1 MTSKFRT
8 PTFVLLGALL
18 VALAAPAYAGAEYY
32 VPPGNSAANQY
43 TETLPSAGGDSGG
56 KKKGKA
62 TPAATLGAGNAKK
75 LEDQGPSGKA
85 AAQLAAETAPA
96 TVPVTEAPSNDSG
109 GNGTP
114 AGAGKASGNGGPGGE
129 GGQPANAGGGSSPA
143 PTSVQVDEPSG
154 SSGIG
159 AVLGQATG
167 SADDGSLGLWLP
179 VAIVAAIAGSV
190 AYLVRTRPGRTV

>member
-1 MTSKFRT
+1 MTAKFKT

-56 KKKGKA
+56 KKKDKA

-85 AAQLAAETAPA
+85 AAQLPA
-96 TVPVTEAPSNDSG
+96 
-109 GNGTP
+109 
-114 AGAGKASGNGGPGGE
+114 
-129 GGQPANAGGGSSPA
+129 
-143 PTSVQVDEPSG
+143 
-154 SSGIG
+154 
-159 AVLGQATG
+159 
-167 SADDGSLGLWLP
+167 
-179 VAIVAAIAGSV
+179 
-190 AYLVRTRPGRTV
+190 

>member
-8 PTFVLLGALL
+8 PTFVLLSALL

-75 LEDQGPSGKA
+75 LESQGASGKA

-96 TVPVTEAPSNDSG
+96 TVPVTETPSAGSG
-109 GNGTP
+109 GNGIP
-114 AGAGKASGNGGPGGE
+114 GGAGGKS
-129 GGQPANAGGGSSPA
+129 ANGGGSSPA
-143 PTSVQVDEPSG
+143 PTTVGVDEPSG

-179 VAIVAAIAGSV
+179 VAIVAAIAGSI
-190 AYLVRTRPGRTV
+190 AYLLRSRPGRTA

>member
-1 MTSKFRT
+1 MIARFRT
-8 PTFVLLGALL
+8 PTFVLLGAML

-56 KKKGKA
+56 KKQGKA

-75 LEDQGPSGKA
+75 LEDQGASGKA

-96 TVPVTEAPSNDSG
+96 TVPVTETSG
-109 GNGTP
+109 DD
-114 AGAGKASGNGGPGGE
+114 PGG
-129 GGQPANAGGGSSPA
+129 QAAGGGNSGGGGGDQGSSGGSKNPNNAGSGSA
-143 PTSVQVDEPSG
+143 PTTVQVDQPSG
-154 SSGIG
+154 SSGLG
-159 AVLGQATG
+159 SVLGQATG

-179 VAIVAAIAGSV
+179 IAIIATIAGSI
-190 AYLVRTRPGRTV
+190 AYLVRHSRTSRTV

>member
-96 TVPVTEAPSNDSG
+96 TVPVTETPTSSSG
-109 GNGTP
+109 GNG
-114 AGAGKASGNGGPGGE
+114 GADGGGGKSGGGNGGGPS
-129 GGQPANAGGGSSPA
+129 GGGVNTA
-143 PTSVQVDEPSG
+143 TNTIEFEEPSG
-154 SSGIG
+154 SSGLG
-159 AVLGQATG
+159 SVLGQATG

-179 VAIVAAIAGSV
+179 IAIVAAIAGSI
-190 AYLVRTRPGRTV
+190 AYLVRSRPGRTV

>member
-1 MTSKFRT
+1 MIARFRT
-8 PTFVLLGALL
+8 PTFVLLGVLL
-18 VALAAPAYAGAEYY
+18 GALAAPAYAGAEYY

-43 TETLPSAGGDSGG
+43 TETLPSAGGDRGG
-56 KKKGKA
+56 KNKEKA

-96 TVPVTEAPSNDSG
+96 PVPLAETPSSG
-109 GNGTP
+109 SGANGKP
-114 AGAGKASGNGGPGGE
+114 AGDGKAGAGPGE
-129 GGQPANAGGGSSPA
+129 GGKPVNGGGSSTA
-143 PTSVQVDEPSG
+143 TTAQVDEPSG
-154 SSGIG
+154 SSGLG

-179 VAIVAAIAGSV
+179 AAIIAAIAGSV
-190 AYLVRTRPGRTV
+190 AYLLRSRHGRTV

>member
-56 KKKGKA
+56 KKKDKA

-96 TVPVTEAPSNDSG
+96 TVPVTEAPADSG
-109 GNGTP
+109 GNGKP
-114 AGAGKASGNGGPGGE
+114 AGGGKTSGDGVPGE
-129 GGQPANAGGGSSPA
+129 GGNPANGGGSGSA
-143 PTSVQVDEPSG
+143 TTTIQVDEPSG
-154 SSGIG
+154 SSGLG

-179 VAIVAAIAGSV
+179 IAIIAAIAGSI
-190 AYLVRTRPGRTV
+190 AYLLRSRPGRTA

>member
-8 PTFVLLGALL
+8 PTFVLL

-56 KKKGKA
+56 KKKDKA
-62 TPAATLGAGNAKK
+62 SPAATLGAGNAKK

-96 TVPVTEAPSNDSG
+96 TVPVTETASNDSG
-109 GNGTP
+109 GNGQA
-114 AGAGKASGNGGPGGE
+114 AGGGGKSGNGGGS
-129 GGQPANAGGGSSPA
+129 GGSGSGKTA
-143 PTSVQVDEPSG
+143 NGAGSGSATTTVQVDEPSG

-179 VAIVAAIAGSV
+179 VAIIAAIAGSV

>member
-1 MTSKFRT
+1 MIARFRT

-43 TETLPSAGGDSGG
+43 TETLPSAGGDQGG
-56 KKKGKA
+56 KKDKA
-62 TPAATLGAGNAKK
+62 TPAQTLGAGNAKK

-96 TVPVTEAPSNDSG
+96 TVPVAEAPADDSG
-109 GNGTP
+109 GNATP
-114 AGAGKASGNGGPGGE
+114 GGGAKGGGDPGGE
-129 GGQPANAGGGSSPA
+129 GGKPANGGGSA
-143 PTSVQVDEPSG
+143 PSTIDFQVDQPSG
-154 SSGIG
+154 SSGLG

-179 VAIVAAIAGSV
+179 LLILAAIAGSV
-190 AYLVRTRPGRTV
+190 AYLLRGRHGRTA